1 MINHEVSDTP
11 EASYNELESI
21 LSLPAPVVDTTIIDT
36 FDFEALLAETNGEVQ
51 SLPAAYDALQ
61 DNDPVSKCDSQIDN
75 LYPPFPELPE
85 SIVPHLSSLHS
96 FVNSQEGITSTDIP
110 QVRQGHHV
118 KELEQQVRPKRTSKA
133 GIRIK
138 EVASKRPD
146 LRRLAGES
154 ESKNARPFN
163 IASFDPSI
171 FYKPLARPPPSWS
184 PPHIKRRRTLFNYN
198 AQGELDPRTRFSA
211 QEISD
216 YLTHHPLHKLYSCSP
231 STKNSGLTLWIQ
243 ISPADSSNRY
253 PTAMSSRCRFANCP
267 VPQHTIRKGEFR
279 VAFDEQSCSGK
290 PLDPFHNAGYVHLFC
305 LEKNFDFPRLCKNFN
320 VRGDDREFREGR
332 NKMAITRDHSTM
344 LHVVNRFIETSEKV
358 GDKRSDDWYV
368 HSLCYALTIHHLK
381 HQPERRQSIREAR
394 DGNSVDRHLNNLD
407 VLVERAR
414 VIREQKASQGKKSRA
429 PRKRKVKEVEFE
441 EEDVLDDNI
450 LESIEVENGVEK
462 GVEKGIEKGVEK
474 QVEKEVEKEVEEE
487 TANNQERDEPL
498 RRLKRVKA
506 AAGNSPDKLDTRSPS
521 IRYKGYMSSLR
532 F

>member
-1 MINHEVSDTP
+1 
-11 EASYNELESI
+11 
-21 LSLPAPVVDTTIIDT
+21 
-36 FDFEALLAETNGEVQ
+36 
-51 SLPAAYDALQ
+51 
-61 DNDPVSKCDSQIDN
+61 
-75 LYPPFPELPE
+75 
-85 SIVPHLSSLHS
+85 
-96 FVNSQEGITSTDIP
+96 
-110 QVRQGHHV
+110 
-118 KELEQQVRPKRTSKA
+118 
-133 GIRIK
+133 
-138 EVASKRPD
+138 
-146 LRRLAGES
+146 
-154 ESKNARPFN
+154 
-163 IASFDPSI
+163 
-171 FYKPLARPPPSWS
+171 
-184 PPHIKRRRTLFNYN
+184 
-198 AQGELDPRTRFSA
+198 
-211 QEISD
+211 
-216 YLTHHPLHKLYSCSP
+216 
-231 STKNSGLTLWIQ
+231 
-243 ISPADSSNRY
+243 
-253 PTAMSSRCRFANCP
+253 
-267 VPQHTIRKGEFR
+267 
-279 VAFDEQSCSGK
+279 
-290 PLDPFHNAGYVHLFC
+290 
-305 LEKNFDFPRLCKNFN
+305 
-320 VRGDDREFREGR
+320 
-332 NKMAITRDHSTM
+332 M